1 MLHQKLS
8 NVLDDLE
15 KDSVI
20 DSMFENASEEARNA
34 ALRKFLISFDL
45 DNGNINIS
53 TKAKDADGKPLFDW
67 KFDK

>member
-1 MLHQKLS
+1 LS

-15 KDSVI
+15 KDTVI
-20 DSMFENASEEARNA
+20 DSMFKDASKESRKA

-45 DNGNINIS
+45 EKGDITIS